1 MGKVRIAPHNGAL
14 CHNGAV
20 SINSVRA
27 PALNQWR
34 EKFNRWNNKSRQ
46 GFARPGCES
55 AGGGGAATI
64 RSSLMSI
71 LINSPA
77 HYRRALY
84 CIHQNA
90 FALVRNLLLITQTL
104 IWAASTHVAAARSCK
119 LFLGADSKPLAWWM
133 TTRSSNP
140 LISKLSLYL
149 PLGALWN
156 SASINFILRLLGLH
170 QPVAPA
176 IQIQFRNLFNSLGSK
191 ADALLSV
198 RHLSVMRCIWKYS
211 PKELFLI
218 FHTLIQLEILL
229 IVAKFGFL
237 KI

>member
-1 MGKVRIAPHNGAL
+1 VGKVRIAPHNGAL

-64 RSSLMSI
+64 RSSLMSF

-77 HYRRALY
+77 HYRLAFY

-90 FALVRNLLLITQTL
+90 FAPVWNLLLITQTL
-104 IWAASTHVAAARSCK
+104 IWAASTHIAAARSCK

-149 PLGALWN
+149 PFRCSVKFCAHKFHFT
-156 SASINFILRLLGLH
+156 ASRLPGLH

-198 RHLSVMRCIWKYS
+198 RHLSDMRCIWKYS
-211 PKELFLI
+211 PK
-218 FHTLIQLEILL
+218 
-229 IVAKFGFL
+229 V
-237 KI
+237 